1 MSLRIKILLNSLVS
15 LLLAVGV
22 IAFIIVSMT
31 KIQSS
36 NETEV
41 QALLN
46 VQKTKA
52 SFESVEQT
60 MTNYSM
66 TLSDEQLEVVQT
78 GISTAKNSCKR

>member
-1 MSLRIKILLNSLVS
+1 MSLRVKILLNSLIS

-36 NETEV
+36 NETDV
-41 QALLN
+41 QTLLN

-52 SFESVEQT
+52 SFESVEQAKCRA
-60 MTNYSM
+60 SHDQLFDD
-66 TLSDEQLEVVQT
+66 TL
-78 GISTAKNSCKR
+78 R

>member
-1 MSLRIKILLNSLVS
+1 MSLRVKILLNSLIS

-36 NETEV
+36 NETDV
-41 QALLN
+41 QTLLN

-52 SFESVEQT
+52 SFESV
-60 MTNYSM
+60 
-66 TLSDEQLEVVQT
+66 
-78 GISTAKNSCKR
+78 